1 MLFSLLN
8 LSILFSEILTI
19 ELESVGLKM
28 FSLLLLLLL
37 LALRVADLSK
47 VSSSSSKLDKLSGK
61 FCSMFNLSFDPLSD
75 PEGDFL
81 DVCSAFSFIFK
92 KCSLFKLGDLAFKM
106 FFFIN

>member
-8 LSILFSEILTI
+8 LSILFSELLTM
-19 ELESVGLKM
+19 ELESAGLKM
-28 FSLLLLLLL
+28 ISLLLL

-106 FFFIN
+106 FFY

>member
-28 FSLLLLLLL
+28 FSLLLLLLLL

-106 FFFIN
+106 FFY